1 MVLLLVVPNMQ
12 MGQIHEDAIDV
23 FKTVA
28 PKIYQNKNSYKLS
41 HTNSFVEKAEAE
53 SDLSTLPAYVVT
65 DFESGKVLYQK
76 NLSKKLPIA
85 SLTKIMSA
93 VVALDLAS
101 PTELFTYS
109 QRALS
114 QQATRLAFSPGDKL
128 TLEELLNAALLTSAN
143 DCVEAIREGIDTK
156 YGGNVFM
163 RAMNEKA
170 RFIGLKNTHFDNP
183 QGFDGETHYSSVED
197 LAILTHYAL
206 SNYPLI
212 AEIVEKDHGELPPTA
227 YHTRAEHLNNWNGLI
242 GVYPGVKGVKIGNTG
257 DAGNTTAVLS
267 EREGKKV
274 LAILL
279 GASGVLERDLFASEL
294 LNIGFES
301 FSIPSVII
309 TEEQLFEKY
318 GTWKYE

>member
-1 MVLLLVVPNMQ
+1 
-12 MGQIHEDAIDV
+12 
-23 FKTVA
+23 
-28 PKIYQNKNSYKLS
+28 
-41 HTNSFVEKAEAE
+41 
-53 SDLSTLPAYVVT
+53 
-65 DFESGKVLYQK
+65 
-76 NLSKKLPIA
+76 
-85 SLTKIMSA
+85 
-93 VVALDLAS
+93 
-101 PTELFTYS
+101 
-109 QRALS
+109 
-114 QQATRLAFSPGDKL
+114 
-128 TLEELLNAALLTSAN
+128 
-143 DCVEAIREGIDTK
+143 
-156 YGGNVFM
+156 M

-212 AEIVEKDHGELPPTA
+212 SEIVAKDHGELIPTA
-227 YHTRAEHLNNWNGLI
+227 YHTRAEYLNNWNGLI

-267 EREGKKV
+267 ERDGKKV

-301 FSIPSVII
+301 FSIPSFII